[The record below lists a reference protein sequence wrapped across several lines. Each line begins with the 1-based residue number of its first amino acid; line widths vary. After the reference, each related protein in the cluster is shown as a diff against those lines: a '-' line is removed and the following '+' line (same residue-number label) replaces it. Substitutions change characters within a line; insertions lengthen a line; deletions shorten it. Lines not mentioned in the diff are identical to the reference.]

1 MYKLKKFIKYLLF
14 IKIFFISTLNA
25 EEKINFNLGISV
37 NETILSEIDNNDYEK
52 NLLNFEKYLNEK
64 TIEKINFNIKSNSI
78 NKISNNKIIE
88 NRTDKKSLLKKLTDN
103 FNKKETQLNCLM
115 PNKGDLVIMPKT
127 VWHGVYPQTSEG
139 LRRTLN
145 LDFSYA

>member
-1 MYKLKKFIKYLLF
+1 MYKIKKFIKYLLF

-37 NETILSEIDNNDYEK
+37 NQTILSEIDNNDYEK

-88 NRTDKKSLLKKLTDN
+88 NRTEKIS
-103 FNKKETQLNCLM
+103 
-115 PNKGDLVIMPKT
+115 
-127 VWHGVYPQTSEG
+127 
-139 LRRTLN
+139 
-145 LDFSYA
+145 A

>member
-78 NKISNNKIIE
+78 NKISNNKIIFH
-88 NRTDKKSLLKKLTDN
+88 RYHK
-103 FNKKETQLNCLM
+103 
-115 PNKGDLVIMPKT
+115 
-127 VWHGVYPQTSEG
+127 
-139 LRRTLN
+139 
-145 LDFSYA
+145 